1 MSDWISYEA
10 LLTEGY
16 RRCAKLTWRYGTT
29 YFWGAA
35 LLPKPQRKHVHA
47 IYALCRLAD
56 DIVDLPNG
64 QRQALSRSLQP
75 SQTRPE
81 PVEGHQSA
89 ASTSS
94 AHISDDAIPAEPEP
108 DHDSAEPDPTLPDPL
123 DTAVGAQLEAF
134 AGQFRASLAAGDS
147 TDPVMAAVV
156 HTVITCRIDPE
167 CFDRFFS
174 AMAMDLTTT
183 SYQTWEDLRCYM
195 EGSAAVIGEMML
207 PVLEPISEVAKAPA
221 RSLGLAFQLTNFLRD
236 VDEDLDRGRV
246 YLPQDD
252 LRLFDVD
259 LGRRSVTH
267 EWRAF
272 LAYEIERNRALY
284 SFADTGI
291 AMLPPR
297 SARCV
302 GTARVLYAKI
312 LDQIERNDYDVFS
325 RRARV
330 PTLRKAATAA
340 RMMVTGP
347 RTLRRQAE
355 LYQRRSMT
363 DVTQDT
369 Y

>member
-1 MSDWISYEA
+1 MSDWMSYEA

-16 RRCAKLTWRYGTT
+16 RECAKLTWRYGTT

-35 LLPKPQRKHVHA
+35 LLPKPQRRHVYA
-47 IYALCRLAD
+47 VYALCRLAD

-64 QRQALSRSLQP
+64 YP
-75 SQTRPE
+75 RPE
-81 PVEGHQSA
+81 HVSE
-89 ASTSS
+89 TSS
-94 AHISDDAIPAEPEP
+94 GDIADDSVPTEPEP
-108 DHDSAEPDPTLPDPL
+108 TLPEPIEEQ
-123 DTAVGAQLEAF
+123 AEVRGRLEDF
-134 AGQFRASLAAGDS
+134 VKGFKTSLAEGGS
-147 TDPVMAAVV
+147 EDPIMAAVI
-156 HTVITCRIDPE
+156 HTVITCGIDRE
-167 CFDRFFS
+167 CFDRFFD

-183 SYQTWEDLRCYM
+183 SYDTWEDLCTYM

-207 PVLEPISEVAKAPA
+207 PVLEPISEAAKAPA

-236 VDEDLDRGRV
+236 IGEDLDRGRV

-252 LRLFDVD
+252 LRLFDID
-259 LGRRSVTH
+259 LGRRELTP

-302 GTARVLYAKI
+302 GTARVLYSQI
-312 LDQIERNDYDVFS
+312 LDQIERNGYDIFS
-325 RRARV
+325 GRARV
-330 PTLRKAATAA
+330 PTPRKAATAA
-340 RMMVTGP
+340 LMMVTGP
-347 RTLRRQAE
+347 RTLKKRAE
-355 LYQRRSMT
+355 LYQQRMT